1 VQSDNATEPYRD
13 RLDVGQRLRLPVEE
27 LAVLQPH
34 VPVSNSFGQ
43 LIDRANKQ
51 HTYIHTYSRTHRDR
65 HCFTWSLCFSSVPW
79 RCGRA
84 VR

>member
-1 VQSDNATEPYRD
+1 MQSDNATEPYRD

-51 HTYIHTYSRTHRDR
+51 HTYIHTAARTATATASRGRSASPA
-65 HCFTWSLCFSSVPW
+65 SLGAAA
-79 RCGRA
+79 GR
-84 VR
+84 